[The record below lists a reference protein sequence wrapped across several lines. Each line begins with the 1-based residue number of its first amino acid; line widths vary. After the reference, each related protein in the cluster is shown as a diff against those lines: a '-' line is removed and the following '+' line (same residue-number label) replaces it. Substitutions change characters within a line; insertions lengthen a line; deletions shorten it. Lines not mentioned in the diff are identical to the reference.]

1 MFSHFFSFF
10 STFPCWGKRR
20 SGRQNPSSTGTKAS
34 EFHSFFEDEKA
45 SRNLI
50 CRRSVNSD
58 GGGSLSETWRGF
70 LIIPKVFR
78 KVFVSFSILFPPK
91 QRNSGVDA
99 WEFRIDNRAMCRYIP
114 DNRALLA

>member
-20 SGRQNPSSTGTKAS
+20 SGRQNPSSSGTKAS